1 MSRSILYIIA
11 LLLTY
16 GCSTNKPYACYE
28 YEKNYKIL
36 FNTPPDLILK
46 NNLELTKSERSILK
60 YESPLPLDFHMN
72 TCEGVVKKIEFT
84 PEAISLRKTLAQNID
99 SSFRKKITQCLLSKT
114 EIEIVP
120 LREHEEVKCDSNIV
134 IYLWV
139 KYP

>member
-11 LLLTY
+11 LVLTY
-16 GCSTNKPYACYE
+16 GCSTNKPFACYE

-36 FNTPPDLILK
+36 FNTPPNLILK
-46 NNLELTKSERSILK
+46 DNLRLTKSERSILK
-60 YESPLPLDFHMN
+60 YESPLPIRYHMN
-72 TCEGVVKKIEFT
+72 TCDGIVQEVKFT
-84 PEAISLRKTLAQNID
+84 PDSILNRKSFAQDVDNKLRKKVL
-99 SSFRKKITQCLLSKT
+99 QCLLNKT
-114 EIEIVP
+114 EIEIIP

>member
-1 MSRSILYIIA
+1 MSRSILYIIV

-16 GCSTNKPYACYE
+16 GCSANKPFACYE

-36 FNTPPDLILK
+36 FNTPPDLIIKENLK
-46 NNLELTKSERSILK
+46 LTKSERSILK
-60 YESPLPLDFHMN
+60 YESPLPIRYYMN
-72 TCEGVVKKIEFT
+72 TCDGMVQEVNFT
-84 PEAISLRKTLAQNID
+84 PDSILNRKSFAQDLDGSLRKKVL
-99 SSFRKKITQCLLSKT
+99 QCLLENT
-114 EIEIVP
+114 EIKVLP